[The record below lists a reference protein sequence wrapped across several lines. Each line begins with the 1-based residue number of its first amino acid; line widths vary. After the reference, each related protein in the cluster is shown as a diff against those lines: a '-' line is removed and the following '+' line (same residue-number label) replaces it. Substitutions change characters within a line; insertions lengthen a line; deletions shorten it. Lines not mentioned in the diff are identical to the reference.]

1 MKKLLLIIL
10 LCILLMGST
19 TALAATSAT
28 ITGDMVNLRSG
39 AGTNYSRICYLYTG
53 NTVTVTGTSGA
64 WTKVTYNGQSGYVY
78 SQYVSATSTGSVYI
92 TNLYIG
98 SKGNEVVALQKKLI
112 LLGYLNDVADGIFGR
127 KTDAAVRLYQTRNG
141 LAVDGVAGKVTQG
154 AISAEAQRVETVVA
168 TAKKYLGLAYQWGGT
183 SPATGFDCSGFT
195 QYCFKQAGITIS
207 RTSYEQAQSG
217 ITVSESKM
225 RVGDIVCFNS
235 PVSHVGI
242 YVGNGMFIHSSKP
255 GDVVKTTAL
264 KYMDF
269 TKVVRYTGK

>member
-1 MKKLLLIIL
+1 VINYGIGTKYCLCLFLLI
-10 LCILLMGST
+10 
-19 TALAATSAT
+19 
-28 ITGDMVNLRSG
+28 
-39 AGTNYSRICYLYTG
+39 
-53 NTVTVTGTSGA
+53 
-64 WTKVTYNGQSGYVY
+64 
-78 SQYVSATSTGSVYI
+78 
-92 TNLYIG
+92 
-98 SKGNEVVALQKKLI
+98 
-112 LLGYLNDVADGIFGR
+112 F
-127 KTDAAVRLYQTRNG
+127 
-141 LAVDGVAGKVTQG
+141 
-154 AISAEAQRVETVVA
+154 VA
-168 TAKKYLGLAYQWGGT
+168 TAKKYLGLVYQWGGT